1 MVSARVPER
10 DAQAVTRA
18 FIGMYK
24 DPQGRDILRRSSAAV
39 GLSADVYFIASD
51 GQEYGA
57 YRAFYQNAPASLR

>member
-1 MVSARVPER
+1 
-10 DAQAVTRA
+10 VTRA

-24 DPQGRDILRRSSAAV
+24 DPQGREILRRSSQAV

-57 YRAFYQNAPASLR
+57 YRAFYKNAPPSLR